1 MSPMTLQAVPVRIPT
16 EREAADDVEVSNGG
30 LPTIPAE
37 AKMLPRPPLHR
48 MTTAGGA
55 SHLGIPADAAE
66 DIDVGDL
73 IAAPDHVGQPWAVY
87 EVVEHVGLWA
97 ETFPLPD
104 DTDDEYAG
112 WAHLTATPARDRLTI
127 ASEAARRATDY
138 ADMNR
143 AAENARVQR
152 EMGRKAAECAGIVEK
167 LRSVG
172 PDHAARAVQ
181 HVLDDDGRRALLDA
195 LARVEREAAE
205 REAPVAA

>member
-1 MSPMTLQAVPVRIPT
+1 MTLETVPVRIPT
-16 EREAADDVEVSNGG
+16 ERIDDPDAVVLNGG
-30 LPTIPAE
+30 EATIPAR
-37 AKMLPRPPLHR
+37 AKMLPLPPLHCV
-48 MTTAGGA
+48 TTAGGV

-73 IAAPDHVGQPWAVY
+73 IACPDHVGQPWAVY
-87 EVVEHVGLWA
+87 EVLEHVGLWA

-104 DTDDEYAG
+104 DTDDEYAAG

-127 ASEAARRATDY
+127 ASEAAQRATAY

-152 EMGRKAAECAGIVEK
+152 EMHREAAECTEIVEK

-172 PDHAARAVQ
+172 AEHAARAVDD
-181 HVLDDDGRRALLDA
+181 VLDNDGRRALLAA
-195 LARVEREAAE
+195 LARVAVEW
-205 REAPVAA
+205 EAPVAA